1 LFTYACECGGDAW
14 FCGVYDDHL
23 VGPETGTDPETD
35 PETDPGAGLDAGAG
49 TGIYDERFFFCDD

>member
-23 VGPETGTDPETD
+23 VVIGTDPE
-35 PETDPGAGLDAGAG
+35 PGTG
-49 TGIYDERFFFCDD
+49 TGIHDDDDELFF

>member
-23 VGPETGTDPETD
+23 VGLETETD
-35 PETDPGAGLDAGAG
+35 PETDPGPDAGAGAGTG
-49 TGIYDERFFFCDD
+49 TGIYDERFFCDD